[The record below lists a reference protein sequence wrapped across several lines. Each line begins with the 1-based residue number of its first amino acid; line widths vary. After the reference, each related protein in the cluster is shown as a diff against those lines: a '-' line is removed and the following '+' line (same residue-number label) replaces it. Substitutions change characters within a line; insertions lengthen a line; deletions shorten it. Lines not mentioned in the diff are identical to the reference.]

1 MANTSTQASIAR
13 DGGTVTALSETFD
26 TTGNGQWFYPGP
38 GAFNVF
44 VDFTTGTG
52 VGSVQLMCRR
62 GTGAALPN
70 TGNGTPLYVLTG
82 DAREI
87 IVEVEPGISYRWA
100 AAVSSGSISTTMS
113 QFT

>member
-1 MANTSTQASIAR
+1 MANTSTQASVAR

-44 VDFTTGTG
+44 ADFTTGTG
-52 VGSVQLMCRR
+52 VGSVQLHRRR
-62 GTGAALPN
+62 GTGAALPL
-70 TGNGTPLYVLTG
+70 TASGTEVYIFTADG
-82 DAREI
+82 SEI

-100 AAVSSGSISTTMS
+100 ATVSSGSISTTMS
-113 QFT
+113 QFA